1 MDSDASSDIRQWEEE
16 FERLQWEMEFEEKE
30 RQRKE
35 KLQADLTTA
44 NEKFGKELDSS
55 FSTKPSE
62 EEIKARHV
70 QMYYYLLTGEDD
82 KFFHDLRAWQFL
94 LGEIEW
100 WDHYPKELQQK
111 MMNIE
116 DQWRI
121 EHRYLNNGQCGDYKY
136 FLP

>member
-1 MDSDASSDIRQWEEE
+1 MDSDDSTPESRRQWE
-16 FERLQWEMEFEEKE
+16 REFEEKE
-30 RQRKE
+30 RQREE
-35 KLQADLTTA
+35 KLQADLTAA
-44 NEKFGKELDSS
+44 NEKFGKDLDFS

-82 KFFHDLRAWQFL
+82 KFFRDLHYWQFL
-94 LGEIEW
+94 LGESEW
-100 WDHYPKELQQK
+100 WSHYPKELQQK

-121 EHRYLNNGQCGDYKY
+121 EHRCPNDIGGEFQCGNYKY